1 MGKPNKYNK
10 PFPKPVP
17 ENKEKNTE
25 IPDPVTLQEPEEVSL
40 VVPRVPELEEEP
52 EMEYVPEVVPVIGS
66 TKLEEPPKDDLLEMF
81 SVKGN
86 DDFGYK
92 VEGTVYYIPSK
103 RLILLI
109 DKEGKPGLLQDHIDN
124 YVPSNI
130 MGYNIL
136 CYVKHH
142 TSEPYHIDVKDEK
155 YIDLFVNYFHPESQA
170 RQEPGDGIKK
180 LFNHLFQE
188 VIS

>member
-10 PFPKPVP
+10 QFQKPVQATV
-17 ENKEKNTE
+17 EKVEE
-25 IPDPVTLQEPEEVSL
+25 IQ
-40 VVPRVPELEEEP
+40 ELETVP
-52 EMEYVPEVVPVIGS
+52 NVSPSVPEVEEWEEEYIPETVPVIGT
-66 TKLEEPPKDDLLEMF
+66 TKLEEVPTSDLLEMF
-81 SVKGN
+81 SVKGH
-86 DDFGYK
+86 DDLGYK

-109 DKEGKPGLLQDHIDN
+109 DKEGKPGLLQEQIDN
-124 YVPSNI
+124 YVPQNT

-155 YIDLFVNYFHPESQA
+155 YIDLFVNYFHNGSRGKEEPEDSL
-170 RQEPGDGIKK
+170 KK

-188 VIS
+188 VIA